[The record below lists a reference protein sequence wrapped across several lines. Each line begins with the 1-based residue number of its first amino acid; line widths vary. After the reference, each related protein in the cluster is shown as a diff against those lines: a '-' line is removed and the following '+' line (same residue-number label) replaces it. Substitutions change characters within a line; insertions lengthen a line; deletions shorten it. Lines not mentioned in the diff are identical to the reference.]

1 MRKPSS
7 SALSSSSV
15 TGRFA
20 LLRRAVQFLRKS
32 LSRSCGL
39 FHCGKQKRRESV
51 TEDNTEMNLASHD
64 SYLLEIIIHQ
74 SLIQTWIRAR
84 CSDY

>member
-20 LLRRAVQFLRKS
+20 LLKRAVQFLRKS
-32 LSRSCGL
+32 LSTGL
-39 FHCGKQKRRESV
+39 FHCGKQSESV
-51 TEDNTEMNLASHD
+51 TEHNTEMNSASHD
-64 SYLLEIIIHQ
+64 SYLSEIIIHQ
-74 SLIQTWIRAR
+74 
-84 CSDY
+84 

>member
-20 LLRRAVQFLRKS
+20 LLKRAVQFLRKS
-32 LSRSCGL
+32 LSTGL

-51 TEDNTEMNLASHD
+51 TEHNTEMNSASHD
-64 SYLLEIIIHQ
+64 SYLSEIIIQ
-74 SLIQTWIRAR
+74 Q
-84 CSDY
+84 